1 MRSLLKAIVAV
12 MLRNH
17 ARLLTLAVFAVSL
30 VAPSTPAQ
38 SPQKDPAVW
47 KRAQK
52 LHAAAIVIDTHNDV
66 TSRILDENF
75 DMGARAKDGHTDIPR
90 MKVGGLDAEFF
101 AIYVDK
107 KYVAEGGS
115 ARRALDMID
124 IVYEQVARHP
134 ESLEMAYTVAD
145 IRRITKKGKIAA
157 LMGIEGGHA
166 IEDSLFALREFYRLG
181 VRYMTLTHTNTN
193 NWADSSGSFGAKVPD
208 VKRWGGLND
217 FGREVV
223 REMNRIGMMV
233 DLSHVSDETFADAL
247 EVTKAPVILSHSC
260 CRALCSH
267 TRNIDDD
274 MLRALAKNGGV
285 IQLNFYE
292 TFLDQRR
299 VDASIKYKDE
309 LNALEEK
316 YKGDDIGLYK
326 AYEEFERTHIP
337 RTPLSVLIDH
347 IDHVVKIA
355 GIDHVG
361 LGSDFDGGVSLPEGL
376 ADSSELANI
385 TYELLKR
392 GYSDADVRKILGEN
406 TLRVMRECEVVAA
419 RLQREQPVPKRVK
432 NELK

>member
-1 MRSLLKAIVAV
+1 MP
-12 MLRNH
+12 RNH
-17 ARLLTLAVFAVSL
+17 TRL
-30 VAPSTPAQ
+30 VAAAAILFALVALPTPAQ
-38 SPQKDPAVW
+38 SPAKDPALW

-52 LHAAAIVIDTHNDV
+52 IHAAAIVVDTHNDV
-66 TSRILDENF
+66 TSRILDDNF

-90 MKVGGLDAEFF
+90 MKEGGLDAEFF

-181 VRYMTLTHTNTN
+181 IRYMTLTHTNTN

-208 VKRWGGLND
+208 KKRWGGLND

-233 DLSHVSDETFADAL
+233 DLSHVSDETFADAI
-247 EVTKAPVILSHSC
+247 EVTQAPVILSHSC
-260 CRALCSH
+260 CRALCNH

-285 IQLNFYE
+285 IQINFYE

-299 VDASIKYKDE
+299 VDASAKFRAELDAIQEQYKNDE
-309 LNALEEK
+309 
-316 YKGDDIGLYK
+316 IGMYR
-326 AYEEFERTHIP
+326 AYEEFERTRIP

-361 LGSDFDGGVSLPEGL
+361 LGSDFDGGISLPEGL
-376 ADSSELANI
+376 ADASELPNL

-432 NELK
+432 NEGR

>member
-1 MRSLLKAIVAV
+1 MKRI
-12 MLRNH
+12 
-17 ARLLTLAVFAVSL
+17 SL
-30 VAPSTPAQ
+30 VALLIAFLCPYAGAQTPAR
-38 SPQKDPAVW
+38 DPALW
-47 KRAQK
+47 KRAAR
-52 LHAAAIVIDTHNDV
+52 LHAAAMVVDTHNDV
-66 TSRILDENF
+66 TSRIVDDDF
-75 DMGARAKDGHTDIPR
+75 DMGARSKDGHTDIPR
-90 MKVGGLDAEFF
+90 MKEGGLDAEFF

-107 KYVAEGGS
+107 SFAQKGGS

-134 ESLEMAYTVAD
+134 ESLEMAFTVAD

-233 DLSHVSDETFADAL
+233 DLSHVADETFYDAL
-247 EVTKAPVILSHSC
+247 EVSKAPVILSHSS

-274 MLRALAKNGGV
+274 MLRALARNGGV
-285 IQLNFYE
+285 IQINFYE
-292 TFLDQRR
+292 TFIDQRR
-299 VDASIKYKDE
+299 VDASIKYRPE
-309 LNALEEK
+309 LDAIQEK
-316 YKGDDIGLYK
+316 YKGDDLALYR

-337 RTPLSVLIDH
+337 RTPLSVLVDH
-347 IDHVVKIA
+347 IDHAVKVA

-361 LGSDFDGGVSLPEGL
+361 LGSDFDGGISLPEGL
-376 ADSSELANI
+376 ADTSELPNL
-385 TYELLKR
+385 TYELVKR

-406 TLRVMRECEVVAA
+406 LLRVMRECEVVAS
-419 RLQREQPVPKRVK
+419 RLQKETPVPKR
-432 NELK
+432 LKYRGQ

>member
-1 MRSLLKAIVAV
+1 MGWTQTQLVA
-12 MLRNH
+12 
-17 ARLLTLAVFAVSL
+17 LAVAGILFAAL
-30 VAPSTPAQ
+30 PSPGQ
-38 SPQKDPAVW
+38 SPAKDPALW

-52 LHAAAIVIDTHNDV
+52 LHAAAIVVDTHNDV
-66 TSRILDENF
+66 TSRILDDNF

-90 MKVGGLDAEFF
+90 MKEGGLDAEFF

-145 IRRITKKGKIAA
+145 IRRITKQGKIAA

-181 VRYMTLTHTNTN
+181 IRYMTLTHTNTN
-193 NWADSSGSFGAKVPD
+193 NWADSSGSFGARVPD
-208 VKRWGGLND
+208 KKRWGGLND

-233 DLSHVSDETFADAL
+233 DLSHVSDETFYDAL
-247 EVTKAPVILSHSC
+247 EVAKAPVILSHSC
-260 CRALCSH
+260 CRALCNH

-285 IQLNFYE
+285 IQINFYE

-299 VDASIKYKDE
+299 VDASVKYKAELDE
-309 LNALEEK
+309 IQEK
-316 YKGDDIGLYK
+316 HKNDEIAMYR
-326 AYEEFERTHIP
+326 AYEEFERTRIP

-347 IDHVVKIA
+347 IDHAAKVA

-361 LGSDFDGGVSLPEGL
+361 LGSDFDGGISLPEGL
-376 ADSSELANI
+376 ADTSELANI

-419 RLQREQPVPKRVK
+419 RLQREQPVPKRVR
-432 NELK
+432 NEGR